1 MFLFCINLNPQ
12 KLELGNR
19 SAIEWVLDKYI
30 EKNTLTKLLQKT
42 LILRVLLIINPKISI
57 LSIAFTE

>member
-30 EKNTLTKLLQKT
+30 EKNTLTNYCRKL
-42 LILRVLLIINPKISI
+42 
-57 LSIAFTE
+57 